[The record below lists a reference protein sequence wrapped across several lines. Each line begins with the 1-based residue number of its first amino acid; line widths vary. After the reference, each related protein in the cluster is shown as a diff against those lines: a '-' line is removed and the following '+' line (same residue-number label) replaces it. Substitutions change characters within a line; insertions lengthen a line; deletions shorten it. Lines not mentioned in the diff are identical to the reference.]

1 MTQLKLYPA
10 EVIRTLD
17 RRYVQEYDTSGLKLM
32 GKAARSVLAFI
43 ESEMPNAERAQV
55 FCGSGN
61 NAGDG
66 FLIAA
71 LLADR
76 GWSVEVFLV
85 GDSAKLGSDAAA
97 AMNICRDS
105 AAMLTRV
112 DGREVEALLI
122 DSDALIVDALLGLGV
137 SGPVRPAYQSVIA
150 AINSANARVIAVDV
164 PSGLNPDTGVA
175 DVFCIRATATV
186 TFIAR
191 KIGLYSQDGSEVSG
205 QIVFDDL
212 GLPEPLIEHF
222 DEAVVSTLVASPLP
236 PRPNRSHKGHLG
248 RVLIVGGNLGMGG
261 AALLAA
267 EAALRSGAGLV
278 SVVTRGDH
286 LSGFLARCPELMVR
300 AATDE
305 TDLKDAMDQASAI
318 VIGPGLGQDDW
329 ALNLFDQ
336 VMASEKPLVID
347 ADALNLVSRFGL
359 THPRT
364 VMTPHPLEAARLIG
378 QERVNEDRLGTL
390 KALIHRYGSVAVLK
404 GHGTLVGDGTRTALN
419 RSGNP
424 GMATAGMGDVL
435 SGVIGS
441 LIAQGFTLWD
451 AATLGVA
458 HHGSAADTAVSKT
471 GEAGLLA
478 SDVVSGIGR
487 SLAGL
492 H

>member
-1 MTQLKLYPA
+1 MMQLKLYPA
-10 EVIRTLD
+10 EVIRSLD
-17 RRYVQEYDTSGLKLM
+17 QRYRLEYDISGLKLM
-32 GKAARSVLAFI
+32 RKAARSVLDFI
-43 ESEMPNAERAQV
+43 VTETPIAQHAQV

-76 GWSVEVFLV
+76 GWSVEVFVV
-85 GDSAKLGSDAAA
+85 GDPAKLSSDAAA
-97 AMNICRDS
+97 AMSICRDS
-105 AAMLTRV
+105 AAMMLGV
-112 DGREVEALLI
+112 DDLEDASLMI
-122 DSDALIVDALLGLGV
+122 NSDALIIDALLGLGV
-137 SGPVRPAYQSVIA
+137 SGAVRPAYQSVIA
-150 AINSANARVIAVDV
+150 AINAAGAKVIAVDV

-175 DVFCIRATATV
+175 DVFCIRATTTV

-212 GLPEPLIEHF
+212 GLPEPLIKSF
-222 DEAVVSTLVASPLP
+222 DEAAVSTLVASPLP
-236 PRPNRSHKGHLG
+236 ARSKRSHKGQFG

-261 AALLAA
+261 APLLAA

-278 SVVTRGDH
+278 SVATRAEH

-305 TDLKDAMDQASAI
+305 TDLTDAIDQASAI

-329 ALNLFDQ
+329 ALNLFHQ
-336 VMASEKPLVID
+336 VMACEKPLVID
-347 ADALNLVSRFGL
+347 TDGLNLVSRFGL
-359 THPRT
+359 AHQST
-364 VMTPHPLEAARLIG
+364 VMTPHPLEAARLLG
-378 QERVNEDRLGTL
+378 QVGVDENRMGTL
-390 KALIHRYGSVAVLK
+390 KALIDRYQSVAVLK
-404 GHGTLVGDGTRTALN
+404 GHGTLVGDKHRIALN
-419 RSGNP
+419 GSGNP

-435 SGVIGS
+435 SGIIGS
-441 LIAQGFTLWD
+441 LLAQGFTLWD

-458 HHGSAADTAVSKT
+458 HHASAADSAALEL

-478 SDVVSGIGR
+478 SDVVAAIGR

-492 H
+492 R